1 VKKKFLKNSLSNNCC
16 FKMSIMSDQEII
28 RERYAE
34 MTDGELENFAQEDG
48 MGLTK
53 EALLL
58 LQAEFNKREM
68 DTTVFDEIRNGTIFK
83 KTESIKKIENT
94 LNNETNTSNLT
105 VALNEKR
112 DGKTDVD
119 IYASL
124 IENGMEEANAEAIIF
139 SLPKHAVRLQARANS
154 SILTAVFIIIA
165 GIAFYMISPKKTN
178 TSFAEIISICAI
190 VYGILKFFK
199 SLFERNKYA
208 TILKNIKKEL
218 P

>member
-1 VKKKFLKNSLSNNCC
+1 
-16 FKMSIMSDQEII
+16 MSIMSDQEII